1 MYSKDQNRIALS
13 IFFFLSGFCFSTW
26 ASRIPTLKA
35 TFSMDEAT
43 LGNFLFI
50 LPISSLLGLPF
61 SGWLVSKFDSRQ
73 PLKVGFIFFLLGLL
87 GIGLSSQF
95 EALVLSAFLFAFSMR
110 VINISMNT
118 QAIQLQ
124 KQFTKK
130 INGRFHGIWSLG
142 GLCGLLVSTTM
153 LNFGVSIAQHIIS
166 IAVLALGVMLVISRY
181 LLRNDK
187 EVSGNKLYFG
197 KPDKFVLY
205 TGLVVFCAAV
215 CEGGIYDWSSVY
227 FRDVVGAE
235 LFTLSY
241 LVFMI
246 SMTLSRFFVDRW
258 IDAIGM
264 KKLYTLSTVVIVI
277 GVSILIFLP
286 YFYTALLGFFI
297 TGFGVASIF
306 PMSFMLAGQSKKYA
320 PGMAISIVGTY
331 ATIGVLL
338 APPFVGYLA
347 HLFKLNWSFLLF
359 VAAALFL
366 LYFSRKAFSHSTV
379 S

>member
-1 MYSKDQNRIALS
+1 MNNKEKNRIALS

-35 TFSMDEAT
+35 TFAMDEAT
-43 LGNFLFI
+43 LGSFLFI

-73 PLKVGFIFFLLGLL
+73 PLKVGFIFFLIGLI
-87 GIGLSSQF
+87 GIGLSTRF
-95 EALVLSAFLFAFSMR
+95 ELLVLSVFLFAFSMR

-124 KQFTKK
+124 KQYTKK

-142 GLCGLLVSTTM
+142 GLCGLLASTSM
-153 LNFGVSIAQHIIS
+153 LNYGVSIAIHIII
-166 IAVLALGVMLVISRY
+166 IAIVSFVVMLLVSRY
-181 LLRNDK
+181 LLKNDR

-197 KPDKFVLY
+197 KPDKFILY
-205 TGLVVFCAAV
+205 IGLVVFCAAV

-227 FRDVVGAE
+227 FRDIVGAE

-264 KKLYTLSTVVIVI
+264 KKLFTLSTIVIVI
-277 GVSILIFLP
+277 GVSILILMP

-331 ATIGVLL
+331 STIGVLL

-347 HLFKLNWSFLLF
+347 HLFKLNWAFTLF

-366 LYFSRKAFSHSTV
+366 VYFSRKAFSHLTV